1 MEYDPPKA
9 FVFWTAGLA
18 FAVWLINQCLTLWRK
33 MQGPAAHPP
42 NESLDQSHKALEAR
56 VKVTEAQIQEIWTTF
71 RSENTKIRQEM
82 NAAVD
87 RIEDKF
93 EKLPERIIALLK
105 NTGAI

>member
-1 MEYDPPKA
+1 MEYSPPNG
-9 FVFWTAGLA
+9 FLYWTAGLA
-18 FAVWLINQCLTLWRK
+18 FTVWLCNSCITLWRK

-42 NESLDQSHKALEAR
+42 NESLSENHKALERR
-56 VKVTEAQIQEIWTTF
+56 VKATEDQIQEMWSTF

-93 EKLPERIIALLK
+93 DKLPERIINLLK